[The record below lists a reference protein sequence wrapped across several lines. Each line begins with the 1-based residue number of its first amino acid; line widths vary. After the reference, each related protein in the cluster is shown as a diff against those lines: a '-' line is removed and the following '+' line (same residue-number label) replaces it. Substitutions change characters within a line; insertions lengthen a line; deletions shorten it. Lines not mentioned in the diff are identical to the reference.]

1 MKRKQYSLA
10 FEMFWKSLD
19 SYFPK
24 GSKVEAY
31 REFQKL
37 ECNQDDAVWIAGRYN
52 DAVRLKR
59 AVIEGG
65 GWSAP
70 LKHVC
75 RYLKNEDF
83 DLEISEPITPK
94 RTKDSER
101 RREYAEFF
109 QQPEADMGEGLG
121 DAGSEQVSTGTS
133 NIVYFPLLDEPGD

>member
-1 MKRKQYSLA
+1 MKRKQYSLV

-37 ECNQDDAVWIAGRYN
+37 QCNQDDAVWIAGRYN
-52 DAVRLKR
+52 EAVRLKR

-83 DLEISEPITPK
+83 DLEISERPVE
-94 RTKDSER
+94 RRSKDDER

-109 QQPEADMGEGLG
+109 QSTEADMGESLG
-121 DAGSEQVSTGTS
+121 DAGGQQVSTGTC
-133 NIVYFPLLDEPGD
+133 NIVYFPVLDEPSD

>member
-1 MKRKQYSLA
+1 MKRKQYSIT

-37 ECNQDDAVWIAGRYN
+37 ECNQEDAVWIAGRYN
-52 DAVRLKR
+52 EAVRLKR

-83 DLEISEPITPK
+83 DLEISERPI
-94 RTKDSER
+94 ER
-101 RREYAEFF
+101 RSKDDERRSKYAEFF
-109 QQPEADMGEGLG
+109 AGTEADMGESLG
-121 DAGSEQVSTGTS
+121 DPGGQQVGTGTC
-133 NIVYFPLLDEPGD
+133 NVIYFPLLDESGD